1 MKENLSGIYEYEFD
15 FHSYIE
21 KQLRMIDNLDER
33 KYAKQLLLEG
43 MEKMIGCIDER
54 YHQLEQR
61 IYNEIELS
69 DNHYEIAMTV
79 INRLDFDPTNP
90 TLFPVAEE
98 DLEERNP
105 ELPEAA
111 SNELYV
117 NTIYLEHSERECR
130 RFEAKKFYNGY
141 AIIDGRESIARFFVA
156 PAIRY
161 LEQMEHLY
169 QLFQDNQIPWKTVNT
184 GYLDKFYD
192 VYMEMESLADRGSS
206 GKLERTEIHFGE
218 FEPFVRREFIPVWN
232 IEHMTFNC
240 TQFMVPCID
249 DVYFEHE
256 FMVGG
261 GDERDGYLIHFN
273 EDILEIRHEM
283 GKIIIKAKVETYEN
297 WSAFRIAQAEPV
309 VSLGYDRPFLTNRR
323 RDTFLRRYAERTGVL
338 LMTKTDLF
346 RRIMELDIKD
356 YIEISNYEIRDHMEE
371 EGTGAG
377 MNWFVQDELFPM
389 ESRRI
394 LLLKFRE
401 VSPGSYL
408 NDAMIRFVVSQLQ
421 LEMNEYRC
429 VGVME

>member
-1 MKENLSGIYEYEFD
+1 
-15 FHSYIE
+15 
-21 KQLRMIDNLDER
+21 
-33 KYAKQLLLEG
+33 
-43 MEKMIGCIDER
+43 
-54 YHQLEQR
+54 
-61 IYNEIELS
+61 
-69 DNHYEIAMTV
+69 
-79 INRLDFDPTNP
+79 
-90 TLFPVAEE
+90 
-98 DLEERNP
+98 
-105 ELPEAA
+105 
-111 SNELYV
+111 
-117 NTIYLEHSERECR
+117 
-130 RFEAKKFYNGY
+130 
-141 AIIDGRESIARFFVA
+141 
-156 PAIRY
+156 
-161 LEQMEHLY
+161 
-169 QLFQDNQIPWKTVNT
+169 
-184 GYLDKFYD
+184 
-192 VYMEMESLADRGSS
+192 
-206 GKLERTEIHFGE
+206 
-218 FEPFVRREFIPVWN
+218 
-232 IEHMTFNC
+232 MTFNC

-394 LLLKFRE
+394 LLLKFRA
-401 VSPGSYL
+401 VSFGNYL
-408 NDAMIRFVVSQLQ
+408 NDAMIRFVVSQMQ
-421 LEMNEYRC
+421 MEINEYRC